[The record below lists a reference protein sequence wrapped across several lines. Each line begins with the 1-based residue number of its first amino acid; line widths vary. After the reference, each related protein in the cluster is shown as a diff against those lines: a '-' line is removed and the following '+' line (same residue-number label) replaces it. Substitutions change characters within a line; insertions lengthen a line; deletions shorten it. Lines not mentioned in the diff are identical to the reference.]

1 MKNFTSEKQKL
12 LLYCTLVIA
21 LNKKRHKQ
29 TTLILTYIYIAVV
42 QTVSDCSC

>member
-21 LNKKRHKQ
+21 LNKKCHKH
-29 TTLILTYIYIAVV
+29 IHIAVA
-42 QTVSDCSC
+42 QTVSDGSN